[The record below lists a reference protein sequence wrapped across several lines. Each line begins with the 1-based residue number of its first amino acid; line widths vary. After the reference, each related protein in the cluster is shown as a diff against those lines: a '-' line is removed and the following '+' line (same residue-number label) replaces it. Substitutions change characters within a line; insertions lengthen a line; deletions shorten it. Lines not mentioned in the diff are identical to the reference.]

1 MSSLACSDWES
12 TANINQNINRTTFS
26 CCPINVWI
34 YPGHW
39 NRWGYTG
46 CLLSD
51 QLVETDSACHLCG
64 QKRMSQQQQ
73 KEKECVCANLCK
85 NLITVRRNWV
95 QLQFSLCNLLVC
107 PLGGRLG
114 QLCLT
119 FLDCRSLSVFSAQE
133 VWAVHAGRRSVCML
147 HSDTLM
153 QRFKLSQERLA

>member
-1 MSSLACSDWES
+1 MSGKTCKKVFIVTLTMSSLACSDWES

-39 NRWGYTG
+39 NGWGYTG

-51 QLVETDSACHLCG
+51 HLVGTDSACHLCG

-85 NLITVRRNWV
+85 SLITVRRNWV

-133 VWAVHAGRRSVCML
+133 VWAVQAGSSVL
-147 HSDTLM
+147 N
-153 QRFKLSQERLA
+153 